1 MNKTIAVVGAGISG
15 LLLARDLQA
24 RGADVVV
31 LEKSRGLGGRLATK
45 RVGPVVFDQGAQFFT
60 VRDEGFG
67 RVVAEWKAAGVAT
80 TWPGRETERVI
91 GVGGMTALPKA
102 LAASL
107 TIQREHRVTR
117 AVRHASGCWE
127 LEIENHG
134 MLRAERL
141 VLTAPVP
148 QSLALL
154 EPGLLAPTLVE
165 SLSRLTYHP
174 CLALLLGLD
183 GPSAVPPQG
192 FAPAGGAIRW
202 VADNTHKGISPGSA
216 GALTLHTTP
225 AFAAEHYAANGDEVA
240 ALLASEVAPW
250 LGGSKVVSTTL
261 HRWKFSEPKATHPE
275 PFVWIPELA
284 LGFCGD
290 AFGGPRVEGAAVSG
304 LALAHRIAAS
314 LAAPPPTE

>member
-31 LEKSRGLGGRLATK
+31 LEKSRGVGGRLATK
-45 RVGPVVFDQGAQFFT
+45 RVGPAVFDQGAQFFT
-60 VRDEGFG
+60 VRDERF
-67 RVVAEWKAAGVAT
+67 RTVVNEWRGAGIAT

-91 GVGGMTALPKA
+91 GVAGMTALPKA

-107 TIQREHRVTR
+107 PLQREHRVTR
-117 AVRHASGCWE
+117 AMRHASGCWE
-127 LEIENHG
+127 LEIETHG

-154 EPGLLAPTLVE
+154 EPGLLAPAVHEAL
-165 SLSRLTYHP
+165 SLLTYHP
-174 CLALLLGLD
+174 CLALLLALD
-183 GPSAVPPQG
+183 GPSAVPPEG
-192 FAPAGGAIRW
+192 FAPSAGAIRW
-202 VADNTHKGISPGSA
+202 VADNSLKGVSPGPA

-225 AFAAEHYAANGDEVA
+225 AFAAQHYGESVEEVA
-240 ALLASEVAPW
+240 ARLRSEIEPW
-250 LGGSKVVSTTL
+250 LGGSGIVSTTL
-261 HRWKFSEPKATHPE
+261 HRWKFSEPKAAHPE
-275 PFVWIPELA
+275 PFVWLPDLA

-290 AFGGPRVEGAAVSG
+290 SFGGPRVEGAAVSG
-304 LALAHRIAAS
+304 LALAARIATT
-314 LAAPPPTE
+314 LARVPAE

>member
-31 LEKSRGLGGRLATK
+31 LEKSRGVGGRLATK
-45 RVGPVVFDQGAQFFT
+45 RVGPAVFDQGAQFFT
-60 VRDEGFG
+60 VRDERF
-67 RVVAEWKAAGVAT
+67 RTVVNEWRGAGIAT

-91 GVGGMTALPKA
+91 GVAGMTALPKA

-107 TIQREHRVTR
+107 PFQREHRVTR
-117 AVRHASGCWE
+117 AMRHASGCWE

-154 EPGLLAPTLVE
+154 EPGLLAPAVHEAL
-165 SLSRLTYHP
+165 SLLTYHP
-174 CLALLLGLD
+174 CLALLLALD
-183 GPSAVPPQG
+183 GPSAVPPEG
-192 FAPAGGAIRW
+192 FAPSAGAIRW
-202 VADNTHKGISPGSA
+202 VADNSLKGVSPGPA

-225 AFAAEHYAANGDEVA
+225 AFAAQHYGESSEALASCRPPSIAGSSASPRPPIRNRLFGFPTWRSASAETPSEDRASRVPPYPA
-240 ALLASEVAPW
+240 WPSQPASPRPLLA
-250 LGGSKVVSTTL
+250 
-261 HRWKFSEPKATHPE
+261 F
-275 PFVWIPELA
+275 
-284 LGFCGD
+284 
-290 AFGGPRVEGAAVSG
+290 PRNSPV
-304 LALAHRIAAS
+304 LRRLF
-314 LAAPPPTE
+314 T